1 MIMFLSSFSG
11 IIDSK
16 SRIAIPSSYRSTIKE
31 TKEKVYLFKSLKYLC
46 LEIHLASKINSLVK
60 SFDEK
65 DFFSKKN
72 DHFKTAILSDLEE
85 INIDNDGRFT
95 LRDTHQSFSKFN
107 SLVKSFDEKDFF
119 SKKNDH
125 FKAAILSDLEEINID
140 NDGRFTLRDT
150 HQSFSKLKKEILFIG
165 KGNHFEIWQKDLGEK
180 HKLES
185 RKKFQ

>member
-1 MIMFLSSFSG
+1 LIVKVELPYLPLIEAQLKKLRKKCIFS
-11 IIDSK
+11 
-16 SRIAIPSSYRSTIKE
+16 
-31 TKEKVYLFKSLKYLC
+31 KSLKYLC

-65 DFFSKKN
+65 DFF
-72 DHFKTAILSDLEE
+72 F
-85 INIDNDGRFT
+85 
-95 LRDTHQSFSKFN
+95 
-107 SLVKSFDEKDFF
+107 
-119 SKKNDH
+119 KKNDH

>member
-1 MIMFLSSFSG
+1 MIMFLSSFYG

-16 SRIAIPSSYRSTIKE
+16 NRIAIPSSYRSTIKE
-31 TKEKVYLFKSLKYLC
+31 TKEKVYLFKSLKYSC

-95 LRDTHQSFSKFN
+95 LRETHQLFSK
-107 SLVKSFDEKDFF
+107 
-119 SKKNDH
+119 
-125 FKAAILSDLEEINID
+125 I
-140 NDGRFTLRDT
+140 
-150 HQSFSKLKKEILFIG
+150 KKEILFIG
-165 KGNHFEIWQKDLGEK
+165 KGNHFEIWKQDLGEK
-180 HKLES
+180 HKFES
-185 RKKFQ
+185 RKKFK